1 VTIGN
6 EFADLLTPLTAAASL
21 EEGLGRAL
29 ARLVEATGAQAGA
42 IVVRPPRDEPVV
54 VTAGARRLPHGL
66 RAWLVA
72 TARTPARALA
82 VARVAPPGW
91 RRGRAAALLRAPL
104 GGPRRAAG
112 ELLLLGRPGTLTRAT
127 LARGF
132 LREFGTAI
140 ERAVELRRRTLR
152 MAVLDELTQLLVSR
166 HSLDD
171 VFRAFVEGAAK
182 LVPFDSIAVSLLDA
196 ERGEFEVVDI
206 IARGLPLGGQRDSRM
221 PLGGTLLEGVIAS
234 GAPARVDDLEREPV
248 PEASRRIL
256 AAGGYR
262 AAALVPLQ
270 AGGGV
275 FGAVTL
281 AAARPRAFDDA
292 DVEAVAALARPL
304 AAAIVQRRLSEE
316 GRRGTDELAALYA
329 TSQLI
334 TAGLDLASVLDRISR
349 SVTGLIGSTGCGIG
363 LLDPGRA
370 HLVHVAA
377 HGFKSE
383 EWRALSMP
391 VGEGIMGRAAE
402 SGAAIRVDDVRTDP
416 RSARR
421 DVDEREGIR
430 SMLCVPLGVG
440 GTVIGVISA
449 FATRPG
455 VFTAHHQRVLEAFGE
470 QAGIAIHNAQLFEES
485 VRRARETR
493 ALLEAGRAVTASLD
507 VNRTISVILEEARGV
522 LGADSCGLATLDPGT
537 DELVSVASLDL
548 PPEMVSRIRL
558 RVGEGIAGLA
568 VQERRPTQSRDLYDD
583 PRVRFPQ
590 LPRSSGFRSMLA
602 APLRVGDRAIG
613 AISVFRR
620 DVHAFSASEEELL
633 LALAD
638 QAAIALEHARL
649 YTALEGMVAER
660 TRELD
665 TQKRFVEVVLETLP
679 LGLFVLDTGLGV
691 VRANRE
697 GAHAL
702 ACDPG
707 ARGSLAEAFPPET
720 RGAVEAFLRQAFA
733 TGRGGAMEEE
743 IVIAGEAKMF
753 RLTTAPFES
762 ADDHVTH
769 AVVLVEDITRAKR
782 LERQMLLTERLTTA
796 GRLAA
801 GVAHEL
807 NNPLATIAGCAESLQ
822 GRLQEGELAK
832 TPELADF
839 PHYLRLIE
847 EEAFRCKE
855 ITGSLLQFV
864 RDPGSRR
871 APTDLGALVLKTV
884 ELLSHQSRFAES
896 RFVTELDP
904 ALPAVEVNEGQMRQ
918 VFIGLASNALEAME
932 GRGTLTLRSRLRRG
946 EVEVEFDDEG
956 PGIPDEI
963 LARIF
968 DPFFT
973 TKPPGQG
980 TGLGLAIAQGIVA
993 DHGGRIEVTSRPG
1006 KGSVFRVVLPGG
1018 GPER

>member
-1 VTIGN
+1 MGRV
-6 EFADLLTPLTAAASL
+6 FPDLLTPLTTAASL
-21 EEGLGRAL
+21 EDGLALTLRRLITLTGTAAGAL
-29 ARLVEATGAQAGA
+29 AF
-42 IVVRPPRDEPVV
+42 RPPGGEPVI
-54 VTAGARRLPHGL
+54 VTAGARPLPAAL
-66 RAWLVA
+66 RAWLA
-72 TARTPARALA
+72 ETAKAPARGVVL
-82 VARVAPPGW
+82 ARVTPPGW
-91 RRGRAAALLRAPL
+91 PRGSAAAALRAPL
-104 GGPRRAAG
+104 GTPRRPVG
-112 ELLLLGRPGTLTRAT
+112 ELVLLGRPGRLTRAT
-127 LARGF
+127 LARGVP
-132 LREFGTAI
+132 RELGAAI
-140 ERAVELRRRTLR
+140 ERVFELHRRTLR
-152 MAVLDELTQLLVSR
+152 AAVLNEIVGFLVSR
-166 HSLDD
+166 HALDD

-182 LVPFDSIAVSLLDA
+182 LVTFDAIAVSLVDA
-196 ERGEFEVVDI
+196 ERGELEVVDLV
-206 IARGLPLGGQRDSRM
+206 ARSVPLGGTRDSRM
-221 PLGGTLLEGVIAS
+221 PLAGTLVAEVVRH
-234 GAPARVDDLEREPV
+234 GAPVRIDDVERDSV
-248 PEASRRIL
+248 PAASRHAL
-256 AAGGYR
+256 AALGYR
-262 AAALVPLQ
+262 AVALVPLA

-281 AAARPRAFDDA
+281 AATRPGAFDDA
-292 DVEAVAALARPL
+292 DLEIIAELARPL
-304 AAAIVQRRLSEE
+304 ASAIEQRRLSEA

-334 TAGLDLASVLDRISR
+334 TARLDPASVLDRIGR
-349 SVTGLIGSTGCGIG
+349 SVSGLIGSTGCGIG
-363 LLDPGRA
+363 LFNPERT

-377 HGFKSE
+377 HGFQSE

-391 VGEGIMGRAAE
+391 VGEGLMGRAAE
-402 SGAAIRVDDVRTDP
+402 SGAAIRVDDVRLDP

-430 SMLCVPLGVG
+430 SMLCVPLKVG

-449 FATRPG
+449 FSTHPG

-470 QAGIAIHNAQLFEES
+470 QAGIAVHNAQLFEES
-485 VRRARETR
+485 ARRARETR

-507 VNRTISVILEEARGV
+507 VDRTIRVILEEARGV
-522 LGADSCGLATLDPGT
+522 LGADSCGLSTLDPQT
-537 DELVSVASLDL
+537 NELVSVASLDL
-548 PPEMVSRIRL
+548 PPEMVSQIRL
-558 RVGEGIAGLA
+558 KVGEGLGGLA
-568 VQERRPTQSRDLYDD
+568 VSERRPVQSRDLYGD

-613 AISVFRR
+613 AITVFRR
-620 DVHAFSASEEELL
+620 DVHEFSAAEEELL

-649 YTALEGMVAER
+649 YTELEGMVAER

-679 LGLFVLDTGLGV
+679 LGLFVLDAGLAV

-697 GAHAL
+697 GARAL

-707 ARGSLAEAFPPET
+707 ARSSLADVLPPEKA
-720 RGAVEAFLRQAFA
+720 GAVEAFLRQAFA

-743 IVIAGEAKMF
+743 IVIAGEAKIF

-762 ADDHVTH
+762 ADAHVTH

-807 NNPLATIAGCAESLQ
+807 NNPLATIAGCAESLKE
-822 GRLQEGELAK
+822 RLKEGELAK

-839 PHYLRLIE
+839 PHYLGLIE

-864 RDPGSRR
+864 RDPGSRHT
-871 APTDLGALVLKTV
+871 PTDLNGLLLKAV
-884 ELLSHQSRFAES
+884 ELLSHQSRFAAS
-896 RFVTELDP
+896 RVVTELDG
-904 ALPAVEVNEGQMRQ
+904 ALPPVEVNEGQMRQ
-918 VFIGLASNALEAME
+918 VFIGLAANALEAME
-932 GRGTLTLRSRLRRG
+932 GRGTLTLRSRVRRG
-946 EVEVEFDDEG
+946 EAEVEFEDEG
-956 PGIPDEI
+956 PGIPDEN

-980 TGLGLAIAQGIVA
+980 TGLGLAIAQGIVT

-1006 KGSVFRVVLPGG
+1006 KGSVFRVVLPAGG
-1018 GPER
+1018 AER